1 MQEENNICKHCRNE
15 EQLNE
20 ELTAKADPEEVL
32 GRELWKEHSQDVIKN
47 MHKLP
52 KATYEE
58 LSTIMDIDVHVLRLC
73 VKHYFKHELY
83 ISSEVLSMRKDHLG
97 NQPET
102 FTEED
107 EDEYYTDLELS
118 LYTAMH
124 VHNMPEEELK
134 YHVNLVISFGIA
146 ILDEQEL
153 GKETKEGYGCS
164 SLPDALLV
172 LYGGG

>member
-1 MQEENNICKHCRNE
+1 MHLSFNVCGI
-15 EQLNE
+15 
-20 ELTAKADPEEVL
+20 ADPEEVF
-32 GRELWKEHSQDVIKN
+32 GRKLWKEHSQDVIEN

-52 KATYEE
+52 QATYDH

-73 VKHYFKHELY
+73 VKQLY
-83 ISSEVLSMRKDHLG
+83 ISSEVLLMRKDHLG

-102 FTEED
+102 FTEETN
-107 EDEYYTDLELS
+107 EDECYTDLELS
-118 LYTAMH
+118 LYKAMQ
-124 VHNMPEEELK
+124 VVKHNMPEEELK

-153 GKETKEGYGCS
+153 GEETKEGYGCS